1 MRLTTIIAILAIVF
15 SSCSGKYSLQKRRYT
30 KGYYIAHS
38 GKKAEQNL
46 KAEKAETL
54 QFASATPVEETE
66 KVIASVVKQENSVA
80 VNEQVLTETELPRTT
95 EKKRN
100 KLFSFDK
107 QEQKK
112 GGTAGVAKEE
122 LNPPYQYGY
131 GYNNGGMGA
140 WGMIGAISSI
150 ISLIIFLIYLAYIL
164 EIFTGGTMSGAIVAG
179 LIVIV
184 AVIAIVG
191 IVLALS
197 MGGV

>member
-38 GKKAEQNL
+38 GKKAE
-46 KAEKAETL
+46 KAETL
-54 QFASATPVEETE
+54 QFASATPVEETV
-66 KVIASVVKQENSVA
+66 KVIASAVKEENPVA
-80 VNEQVLTETELPRTT
+80 VNEQASTETELPRTT
-95 EKKRN
+95 EKKQN

>member
-1 MRLTTIIAILAIVF
+1 
-15 SSCSGKYSLQKRRYT
+15 GKYSLQKRRYT

-54 QFASATPVEETE
+54 QFASATPVEETV
-66 KVIASVVKQENSVA
+66 KVIASAVKEENPVA
-80 VNEQVLTETELPRTT
+80 VNEQASTETELPRTT
-95 EKKRN
+95 EKKQN

>member
-1 MRLTTIIAILAIVF
+1 
-15 SSCSGKYSLQKRRYT
+15 
-30 KGYYIAHS
+30 
-38 GKKAEQNL
+38 
-46 KAEKAETL
+46 
-54 QFASATPVEETE
+54 
-66 KVIASVVKQENSVA
+66 VIASAVKEENPVA
-80 VNEQVLTETELPRTT
+80 VNEQASTETELPRTT